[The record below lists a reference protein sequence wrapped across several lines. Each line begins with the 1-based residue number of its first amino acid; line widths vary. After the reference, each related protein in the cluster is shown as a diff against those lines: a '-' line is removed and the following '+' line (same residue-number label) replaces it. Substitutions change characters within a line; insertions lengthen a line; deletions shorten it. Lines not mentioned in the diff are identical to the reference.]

1 MAGIAKCRVCGSANV
16 EQFFDLGDQPLANA
30 LVRDPAASDPVY
42 PLSLSFCGDCALV
55 QLDHTADPGEL
66 FSHYVWVTST
76 SSTARAYAETFCER
90 LLARLGE
97 ADATGAGGYVL
108 EIASNDG
115 TFLKP
120 FLRRG
125 VDCLGIDP
133 AANIVDMATA
143 DGVPTR
149 CGFFGA
155 ELAADVVA
163 GRGPARAVFARNVLP
178 HVAGTNDFV
187 AGLKLAAG
195 AEGMVVIEFHYAKT
209 ILEELHYDS
218 IYHEHL
224 CYFTLM
230 SLERLLNAHGIHP
243 FDIEESPIS
252 GGSLVLFSRTRPT
265 EKSAKLLAFE
275 AAEEKSGA
283 NDLAAWKRFAKT
295 SFEHRAALCALLDA
309 EAAAG
314 RRVVGYGASAR
325 SSTMLNFCGVGTS
338 RIQAIADQNPMKHGL
353 HSPTTHIPILA
364 PEAVMAADSTGKGPD
379 TVVILAW
386 NFFAEIVG
394 ILRERFGFQGR
405 VIMPLPHPPR
415 AMSMEEARNV

>member
-1 MAGIAKCRVCGSANV
+1 MAGIANCRVCGSAQV

-30 LVRDPAASDPVY
+30 LVRDASASDPVY
-42 PLSLSFCGDCALV
+42 PLSLSFCRECSLV

-76 SSTARAYAETFCER
+76 SSTARAYAEDFCER
-90 LLARLGE
+90 LLARLGPE
-97 ADATGAGGYVL
+97 QGGYVL

-120 FLRRG
+120 FLKRG
-125 VDCLGIDP
+125 VDCLGVDP
-133 AANIVDMATA
+133 AANIVDMAKA

-155 ELAADVVA
+155 ELAQDVVA
-163 GRGPARAVFARNVLP
+163 GRGAARAVFARNVLP

-187 AGLKLAAG
+187 AGLKVAAG
-195 AEGMVVIEFHYAKT
+195 AGGLVAIEFHYAKT

-224 CYFTLM
+224 CYFTLR
-230 SLERLLNAHGIHP
+230 SLTRLLNAHGIFP
-243 FDIEESPIS
+243 FDLEESPIS
-252 GGSLVLFSRTRPT
+252 GGSLVLFSRTSPPLES
-265 EKSAKLLAFE
+265 EKSARLKAFE
-275 AAEEKSGA
+275 AAEEQSGA
-283 NDLAAWKRFAKT
+283 NDLAAWQRFAEV
-295 SFEHRAALCALLDA
+295 SFEHRKALLALLEA
-309 EAAAG
+309 EARAG

-325 SSTMLNFCGVGTS
+325 SSTMLNFCGVGPGL
-338 RIQAIADQNPMKHGL
+338 IAAIADQNPMKHDL
-353 HSPTTHIPILA
+353 FSPSTHIPIQA
-364 PEAVMAADSTGKGPD
+364 PELVMASKPD

-394 ILRERFGFQGR
+394 ILRQRFGFTGR
-405 VIMPLPHPPR
+405 IIMPLPHPPR
-415 AMSMEEARNV
+415 AMGMEEASNV